1 MAMPDEVKET
11 WMEKMGQHLTR
22 QTIATYTRK
31 LETNNLINRHTKNYI
46 YWYIFLIAIF
56 CAIFSKQI
64 DNVMARVIK
73 GKRNR
78 IVFYGVFCA
87 VMLGIICFLIYG
99 ALSRV

>member
-1 MAMPDEVKET
+1 MKE
-11 WMEKMGQHLTR
+11 
-22 QTIATYTRK
+22 
-31 LETNNLINRHTKNYI
+31 

-64 DNVMARVIK
+64 DAIMARVIK
-73 GKRNR
+73 NKRNR
-78 IVFYGVFCA
+78 VVFYYVFCT